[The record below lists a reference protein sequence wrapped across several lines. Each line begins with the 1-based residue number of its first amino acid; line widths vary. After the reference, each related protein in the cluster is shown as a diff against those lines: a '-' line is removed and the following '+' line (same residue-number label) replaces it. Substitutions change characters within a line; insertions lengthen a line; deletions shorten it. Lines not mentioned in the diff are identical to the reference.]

1 MNTYLLKQA
10 IKRNGVRAVA
20 DALGWHRKKVQELMR
35 GKIEPD
41 RLEIVKVTKAL
52 HLDPYTFRDI
62 FFPELLDERGRYWD
76 A

>member
-20 DALGWHRKKVQELMR
+20 DALGWHRKKVQALMR
-35 GKIEPD
+35 GKFEPD
-41 RLEIVKVTKAL
+41 RTEIVKIAKVL
-52 HLDPYTFRDI
+52 HLDQYTFRDI
-62 FFPELLDERGRYWD
+62 FFPECLDERGRYWD

>member
-10 IKRNGVRAVA
+10 IRRSGVRVVA

-35 GKIEPD
+35 GKYEPD
-41 RLEIVKVTKAL
+41 RKEIVKITKAL
-52 HLDPYTFRDI
+52 HLDPWAFRDI
-62 FFPELLDERGRYWD
+62 FFPECLDERGRYWD